1 MLPTSITVCS
11 LSQLFWRDQFSVW
24 LDTFDI
30 IEHSVVEAEGCS
42 YVATQQASQ
51 TLHKGVGRHEC
62 FLFTVSMLRDTQ
74 SIVWVRILEAV
85 MG

>member
-1 MLPTSITVCS
+1 MCS

-24 LDTFDI
+24 IDTFEI
-30 IEHSVVEAEGCS
+30 IEHSVVEAEGYS
-42 YVATQQASQ
+42 YVATQQAS
-51 TLHKGVGRHEC
+51 LPFCKGMERQEG